1 MDNVFDYL
9 RTFKESVSCAF
20 NKYGPFKQKCVHT
33 DKSPFMTK
41 VLRKAIR
48 KRSILRNNRI
58 ELRQTK
64 RISNFKGIFVESF

>member
-9 RTFKESVSCAF
+9 RTFKETFSCAF
-20 NKYGPFKQKCVHT
+20 NKYDPFKQKCVFT

-41 VLRKAIR
+41 LLHKAIG
-48 KRSILRNNRI
+48 KTSILRNNRI